1 MFDQL
6 FERPHALA
14 RHRAGPL
21 LKERLAFLTHLAKD
35 GLPSRT
41 LRSTAQVV
49 LVVAKSLRL
58 ASRVGDVITR
68 DEIKRKAGNKNRFY
82 TVAVQWLQFLGR
94 LHQQPAPVSPYTKK
108 IKAFADY
115 MEHERGLSP
124 ETIRGRCWF
133 VPRFLNK
140 LSTTSSSLREITPH
154 RIDVALQ
161 ELLSPGGYSRVSI
174 RGWASV
180 LRAFF
185 RFAETRGWCRKGLAD
200 SIRGPHVFSQASLP
214 TGPSWDDVR
223 RLLAMTEGNRG
234 PDIRARAILMLLAI
248 YGLRAGEVNHLRL
261 DDFDWERELFT
272 VATSKTRRIRTYPLT
287 RSVGDAILRYLQE
300 VRPHSSRREL
310 FLTLHAPARPLRHVW
325 GLVAKRLRSLNTSLP
340 HHGPHALRHACAAR
354 LLAQGLS
361 LKEIGDHLGHSDPD
375 ATRIYAK
382 VDLIGLR
389 QVADFDLGGL
399 L

>member
-21 LKERLAFLTHLAKD
+21 LTERITFLAHLAD
-35 GLPSRT
+35 QGLPPTT
-41 LRSTAQVV
+41 LRITAQQL
-49 LVVAKSLRL
+49 LVIANALGL
-58 ASRVGDVITR
+58 ASRPGETITR
-68 DEIKRKAGNKNRFY
+68 DEIKRKAAGNSVFFSIATR
-82 TVAVQWLQFLGR
+82 WLQFVGR
-94 LHQQPAPVSPYTKK
+94 LEQQSTAVSPYAMK

-115 MEHERGLSP
+115 MEHERGLALA
-124 ETIRGRCWF
+124 TIRGRCWLI
-133 VPRFLNK
+133 PRFLK
-140 LSTTSSSLREITPH
+140 GLGTAGSSLREITPH

-161 ELLSPGGYSRVSI
+161 EMLSPGGYSRVSI
-174 RGWASV
+174 RGWASI

-185 RFAETRGWCRKGLAD
+185 RYAETRGWCRKGLAA
-200 SIRGPHVFSQASLP
+200 SIRGPHVFAQTSLP

-223 RLLAMTEGNRG
+223 RLLAMTEGNRRS
-234 PDIRARAILMLLAI
+234 DIRARAILMLLAI
-248 YGLRAGEVNHLRL
+248 YGLRAAEVKHLRL
-261 DDFDWERELFT
+261 DDFDWERELLT
-272 VATSKTRRIRTYPLT
+272 VTVSKTRRIRSYPLT
-287 RSVGDAILRYLQE
+287 RSVGDAVLRYLQE
-300 VRPHSSRREL
+300 VRPHSSHREL
-310 FLTLHAPARPLRHVW
+310 FLTLHAPARPLCNVW
-325 GLVAKRLRSLNTSLP
+325 DIVAKRLRSLNVSLP

-382 VDLIGLR
+382 VDLRGLR
-389 QVADFDLGGL
+389 QVADLDLGGL